1 MLDIFRTDAFSLTT
15 LSDAFIKS
23 PYVPGQIGR
32 MGIFRSSGIS
42 TTTAVIEY
50 KSGSIELIP
59 TSPRGGV
66 GSQLGSLGKRTMK
79 SFIVPHLEKNATV
92 YADEVQGVR
101 AFGSENGTEAVQT
114 KVNEKLARLRAEHEL
129 TLEHMRIGAIQGLV
143 KDSDGSTLID
153 LFTEFGESQI
163 TAALAVDDD
172 ADVPNGLRGSIQ
184 AAQRQAEAELGA
196 APVTG
201 WTVICGPTFFDDV
214 QKDVNMTSTLRYENP
229 ALLTGT
235 QGVSA
240 SERSFV
246 YAGVRFVEY
255 RGGTAYIAAA
265 DGFLV
270 PEGADVFRTYYA
282 PADFVETVNTL
293 GLPGYAKIVPDDELN
308 RWVRIHT
315 QSNPLVLCLRP
326 RVVVKLSVTVG

>member
-1 MLDIFRTDAFSLTT
+1 MLDIFRSDAFSLTT

-32 MGIFRSSGIS
+32 MGIFRSSGIA
-42 TTTAVIEY
+42 TTTAVIES
-50 KSGSIELIP
+50 KSGSISLIQ

-66 GSQLGSLGKRTMK
+66 GSELGGLGKRTLR
-79 SFIVPHLEKNATV
+79 SFIVPHLEKNATI

-101 AFGSENGTEAVQT
+101 AFGSDDATVAVQA
-114 KVNEKLARLRAEHEL
+114 VVGEKLARLRAEHEL

-143 KDSDGSTLID
+143 KDADGSTLLN
-153 LFTEFGESQI
+153 LFTEFSESQI
-163 TAALAVDDD
+163 TAALLVNDGTE
-172 ADVPNGLRGSIQ
+172 VPNGLRGSVQ

-201 WTVICGPTFFDDV
+201 WTVVCGPTFFDDL
-214 QKDVNMTSTLRYENP
+214 QKDLMVNKTMQFANP
-229 ALLTGT
+229 ASLMGT
-235 QGVSA
+235 QGSSA
-240 SERSFV
+240 SQREFV

-255 RGGTAYIAAA
+255 RGGTSYIADA
-265 DGFLV
+265 DGYLI
-270 PEGADVFRTYYA
+270 PEGSDIFRTYYA

-308 RWVRIHT
+308 RWVRVHT

-326 RVVVKLSVTVG
+326 RVIVKLSVTVA

>member
-1 MLDIFRTDAFSLTT
+1 
-15 LSDAFIKS
+15 
-23 PYVPGQIGR
+23 
-32 MGIFRSSGIS
+32 MGLFRSSGIS
-42 TTTAVIEY
+42 TTTAVIES
-50 KSGSIELIP
+50 KSGSIALIQ

-66 GSQLGSLGKRTMK
+66 GSQLGDLGKRTLR
-79 SFIVPHLEKNATV
+79 SFVVPHLEKNATV

-101 AFGSENGTEAVQT
+101 AFGSEDGTVAVQAI
-114 KVNEKLARLRAEHEL
+114 VDEKLARLRAEHEL
-129 TLEHMRIGAIQGLV
+129 TLEHMRIWAIQGVV
-143 KDSDGSTLID
+143 KDADGSTLVNC
-153 LFTEFGESQI
+153 FTEFNEVQQ

-172 ADVPNGLRGSIQ
+172 TDVPNGLRGSIQ
-184 AAQRQAEAELGA
+184 AAQRLAEAELGA

-214 QKDVNMTSTLRYENP
+214 QKDVNLTDNLRYES
-229 ALLTGT
+229 AARLTGS

-240 SERSFV
+240 SQREFI

-255 RGGTAYIAAA
+255 RGGTSYIADA

-270 PEGADVFRTYYA
+270 PEGADIFRTYYA
-282 PADFVETVNTL
+282 PADFIETVNTL
-293 GLPGYAKIVPDDELN
+293 GLPGYAKIVSDDDLN

-315 QSNPLVLCLRP
+315 QSNPLVLNLRP